1 MNSEDQV
8 DRKRPRIEYERE
20 AAAAAAARRAEVDN
34 PYTNH
39 PTLYMDDGN
48 IIMKCTSSTTLF
60 RVHRSILSKHST
72 VLDALFKTAA
82 SQQPPNKLRECLF
95 VEMADDKDDLA
106 GLLVAIYDGIHVTVP
121 EELTVET
128 FPSFAGL
135 LRVTTKYK
143 IERVRQLLINRLHEE
158 WPSAL
163 DKHDAKVAAFS
174 TRYLAQ
180 QNMDDTIV
188 HPASVIAL
196 LHDCAYT
203 PPDLM
208 GPLFYDLSKRTW
220 QFGGDAAGHHLA
232 PLTPSDME
240 KFIVGMTKIRSAHV
254 KSTEAPL
261 HVITKPTC
269 KAALLPEWLRRV
281 YATLYRSNNYMCTPM
296 EDWSAFLVILKASPP
311 WVCRDC
317 HTLLIKHCERMRQDL
332 WKTVLTSFT

>member
-1 MNSEDQV
+1 MNLEDQV

-20 AAAAAAARRAEVDN
+20 AAAAAAARRAEADN

-82 SQQPPNKLRECLF
+82 SQQPPRKLRECLF
-95 VEMADDKDDLA
+95 VEVGDDKDDLA
-106 GLLVAIYDGIHVTVP
+106 GLLVAIYDGFHVTVP

-135 LRVTTKYK
+135 LRVTTKYR
-143 IERVRQLLINRLHEE
+143 IDRVRQLLINRLHEE

-163 DKHDAKVAAFS
+163 DKHDAKVSAFS
-174 TRYLAQ
+174 TRYLTQ

-196 LHDCAYT
+196 LHDCSYT

-220 QFGGDAAGHHLA
+220 QFGGEATGHHLA

-240 KFIVGMTKIRSAHV
+240 KFIVGMTKLRSAHV

-261 HVITKPTC
+261 HIITMPTC
-269 KAALLPEWLRRV
+269 KAVLLPEWLRRV
-281 YATLYRSNNYMCTPM
+281 YATLYRSNNFMCTPI
-296 EDWSAFLVILKASPP
+296 EDWSSFLATLKTSAP

-317 HTLLIKHCERMRQDL
+317 HALLIKHCEQMRTHL
-332 WKTVLTSFT
+332 WTTVLDCFT